1 MGKRKKGNSYLL
13 QGEYGFLLQ
22 PVLRRL
28 FSQITIPD
36 LYRKSVSGLAEK
48 GHIVFVHS
56 ITSTI
61 DGMLMNYRF
70 SREGLPS
77 PKIVFGKKFIFLQPL
92 RGFLTLLASPFAS
105 LSSPFE
111 NEFYKEFLL
120 DEGNASVISLDMT
133 SARQGADPI
142 LELLKIQRD
151 TERPIYLLPQRIVY
165 RRAPLKIK
173 DVTSEEK
180 ASIKAAGKIITLLKA
195 QEHGFLEHGEP
206 INLKDVIKK
215 EQGGSKFFEEVAT
228 EVRNDLMQQLASLG
242 RNISGAPIRERGF
255 LIRKTARDPVLQTF
269 LRSYSSETGQSIEK
283 LEGTVY
289 RHLDQI
295 ASNLSPRVIGFLYRC
310 LSWVFNNI
318 YEGLDIDESGV
329 QTVKEMA
336 RNGSLVYVPCH
347 KSHIDYLILSYCLF
361 QHWMSVPVIAAGI
374 NLSFFPIG
382 SILRRGGAFFMKR
395 TFKDN
400 PLYAHTF
407 AAYVRTILQE
417 RIPMEFFIEGGRSRS
432 GKLMLP
438 KKGLLSMIIQGWESG
453 VSRDVIFV
461 PVYVGYDIVV
471 EESSYI
477 REMKGAPKEKENFW
491 QLLKAGSILKNRYGK
506 VYIRFARPISLN
518 EFMKHRTPYS
528 KMDSGQKE
536 ELYDAVAGRII
547 ASIYQQTVATPFAVL
562 SCVITSHASA
572 VEEDALRA
580 GFHTFLDY
588 LCFLGCN
595 LSPKL
600 ADERAAFDEAYALL
614 RSKKLVTLDMAEQE
628 DDTNLLVA
636 EGEDRIHLEYYKN
649 SILNFFVPASLISN
663 VLLKYIQGLDE
674 KMFRRQVQNLAALLE
689 NEFILDMESLEKAL
703 KYMIDSRIVIHSR
716 SVYTINPEKRDIA
729 VMFDGLLE
737 NYLESYLCAA
747 RYLLKT
753 KDLGKKDPLKAIN
766 RFASRLYKKGEIR
779 RYEALCL
786 PVYKGALDTFRKK
799 GLINDKNRLADEQ
812 ELQKLI
818 RDVETFL
825 EN

>member
-461 PVYVGYDIVV
+461 PVYV
-471 EESSYI
+471 
-477 REMKGAPKEKENFW
+477 
-491 QLLKAGSILKNRYGK
+491 
-506 VYIRFARPISLN
+506 
-518 EFMKHRTPYS
+518 
-528 KMDSGQKE
+528 
-536 ELYDAVAGRII
+536 
-547 ASIYQQTVATPFAVL
+547 
-562 SCVITSHASA
+562 
-572 VEEDALRA
+572 
-580 GFHTFLDY
+580 
-588 LCFLGCN
+588 
-595 LSPKL
+595 
-600 ADERAAFDEAYALL
+600 
-614 RSKKLVTLDMAEQE
+614 
-628 DDTNLLVA
+628 
-636 EGEDRIHLEYYKN
+636 
-649 SILNFFVPASLISN
+649 
-663 VLLKYIQGLDE
+663 
-674 KMFRRQVQNLAALLE
+674 
-689 NEFILDMESLEKAL
+689 
-703 KYMIDSRIVIHSR
+703 
-716 SVYTINPEKRDIA
+716 
-729 VMFDGLLE
+729 
-737 NYLESYLCAA
+737 
-747 RYLLKT
+747 
-753 KDLGKKDPLKAIN
+753 
-766 RFASRLYKKGEIR
+766 
-779 RYEALCL
+779 
-786 PVYKGALDTFRKK
+786 
-799 GLINDKNRLADEQ
+799 
-812 ELQKLI
+812 
-818 RDVETFL
+818 
-825 EN
+825 